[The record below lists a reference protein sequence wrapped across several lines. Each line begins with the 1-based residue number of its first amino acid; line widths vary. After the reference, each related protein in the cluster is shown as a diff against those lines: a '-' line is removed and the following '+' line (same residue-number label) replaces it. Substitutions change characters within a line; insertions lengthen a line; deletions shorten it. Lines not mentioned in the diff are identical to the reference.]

1 MRKINKKIEFK
12 IAADGSSASGKTT
25 GGKLIAK
32 KLKMKFL
39 SSGALYRFC
48 ALKTLEN
55 KNTYNVKFINKIANS
70 ITLKKLQNKKLYS
83 PEVAKLSSI
92 IAKKPYVRK
101 ALKGF
106 QKNFIKKSK
115 LVVVEGRDIGSK
127 IMPNADLKLFFT
139 CSTKEKAKRRLKEFK
154 SLNKKITL
162 KQVEKALIQRDK
174 EDTKRKISPL
184 IMTKNAVLVD
194 TTKLTIKQMEAKLT
208 NLVKNS
214 IKKNME
220 IYKDLSSPASQQFEK
235 LLNSQLSKNK
245 IEEGKIIEG
254 KITKITDKYVFLFI
268 PGLKSEPVID
278 INEMKMI
285 GMQDKVVEG
294 AEVSVLLEKIE
305 DKNGDVVVSAQ
316 KAQKIKGWYELE
328 KAYEDNQS
336 INGKITS
343 KCKGGVIVEH
353 IETGSLMFCPG
364 SQISDKPMKSVDH
377 LIGVEQKFAI
387 IKLDKV
393 RGNACVSRRQIV
405 SSHKK
410 EDKAKIIE
418 KFKVGDI
425 IKDAVVKGYSSFG
438 CFFEV
443 NNEIDVLVHL
453 QEISYSRV
461 NHPDEI
467 FNIGEKH
474 DLKVISIDMEK
485 LQIGCSIKQL
495 SPDPFEHISN
505 YEIGKPYKVKV
516 VKITDYGCFCELEP
530 GLSTLLHSSEI
541 SWTKKNISPKKLF
554 KVGDQID
561 CVITEIDKDK
571 RRVAIS
577 HRLTNE
583 NPYTTLENKYPVGS
597 DIDGVVTSAN
607 EYALYVKL
615 GDFDIDGFLHS
626 NDLSYSGKPE
636 DELKKHK
643 KGEKLKVRVLEI
655 KKEEQKV
662 RVGLKQ
668 LEKDPFDFFKG
679 KKVNDIITVQVVS
692 SDSKGLMVKPEGCDL
707 EFLIKKS
714 QIAVSAADARPSRFV
729 GGERIDSAIA
739 EINFDKRK
747 VNLSIKLLEEL
758 QNKEAVDK
766 FSSPLSGKN
775 LPFSSL
781 SEKLDDKKKKETE

>member
-1 MRKINKKIEFK
+1 
-12 IAADGSSASGKTT
+12 
-25 GGKLIAK
+25 
-32 KLKMKFL
+32 
-39 SSGALYRFC
+39 
-48 ALKTLEN
+48 
-55 KNTYNVKFINKIANS
+55 
-70 ITLKKLQNKKLYS
+70 
-83 PEVAKLSSI
+83 
-92 IAKKPYVRK
+92 
-101 ALKGF
+101 
-106 QKNFIKKSK
+106 
-115 LVVVEGRDIGSK
+115 
-127 IMPNADLKLFFT
+127 
-139 CSTKEKAKRRLKEFK
+139 
-154 SLNKKITL
+154 
-162 KQVEKALIQRDK
+162 
-174 EDTKRKISPL
+174 
-184 IMTKNAVLVD
+184 
-194 TTKLTIKQMEAKLT
+194 
-208 NLVKNS
+208 
-214 IKKNME
+214 ME
-220 IYKDLSSPASQQFEK
+220 IYKELSSPASQKFEK

-245 IEEGKIIEG
+245 IEEGKIIDG
-254 KITKITDKYVFLFI
+254 KITKITDKYIFLFI

-285 GMQDKVVEG
+285 GMEDKVEEG
-294 AEVSVLLEKIE
+294 TTISVLLEKIE
-305 DKNGDVVVSAQ
+305 DKNGDVIVSAQ
-316 KAQKIKGWYELE
+316 KAQKIKGWYNLE
-328 KAYEDNQS
+328 KSYEENKS
-336 INGKITS
+336 INGKIVS

-353 IETGSLMFCPG
+353 VDTGSLMFCPG
-364 SQISDKPMKSVDH
+364 SQISDKPLKSIDH

-405 SSHKK
+405 SSNKK
-410 EDKAKIIE
+410 EDKVKIIE

-485 LQIGCSIKQL
+485 LQVGCSIKQL

-505 YEIGKPYKVKV
+505 YAIGNTYKVKV

-554 KVGDQID
+554 KVGDQIN

-577 HRLTNE
+577 YRLTTE
-583 NPYTTLENKYPVGS
+583 NPYETIEKEFPVGS
-597 DIDGVVTSAN
+597 EINGVVSNMN
-607 EYALYVKL
+607 EYALYIKL
-615 GDFDIDGFLHS
+615 GEFDIDGFLHT
-626 NDLSYSGKPE
+626 NDLSYFGNPDE
-636 DELKKHK
+636 ELKKYK
-643 KGEKLKVRVLEI
+643 KGENLKVKILEI
-655 KKEEQKV
+655 KKSEQKI

-668 LEKDPFDFFKG
+668 LFDDPFNWFKD
-679 KKVNDIITVQVVS
+679 KKINETITVQVIS
-692 SDSKGLMVKPEGCDL
+692 SDNKGLMVKPEGCEL

-714 QIAVSAADARPSRFV
+714 QIAVNNADARPSRFV
-729 GGERIDSAIA
+729 GGERIDAAIS
-739 EINFDKRK
+739 ELNVEKRK
-747 VNLSIKLLEEL
+747 VSLSIKLLEEL
-758 QNKEAVDK
+758 QNKEAVSK

-781 SEKLDDKKKKETE
+781 SERLDDKKDKKDN